1 MESKR
6 MEYKQEFIN
15 SIIPKIGK
23 KDFITCE
30 LHINAQELIDIFTK
44 HKKHI
49 ESNNG
54 FFSVSI
60 LKSLKDESKLYT
72 KFTQLVEVKENSVS
86 HKEQMPDRNTV
97 ESDLPF

>member
-23 KDFITCE
+23 
-30 LHINAQELIDIFTK
+30 
-44 HKKHI
+44 
-49 ESNNG
+49 NG